1 METEGPEGQPPQSE
15 KGIAEHDNE
24 RVRANRER
32 YLYRP
37 ARRFFGCFERYNGAV
52 TAAATVAIAA
62 LTISL
67 SLDSSRQAETAH
79 QQFTIMQGQLDE
91 MKVQSAITRNQVR
104 AYLTLSYGKS
114 SERDGIFVTP
124 TFRNTGKSEATNF
137 KGWDDRRFF
146 TPSIPA
152 DFDFITRREHRPL
165 SGRTIGRGDAIF
177 LPSALVTYDE
187 IRQIAA
193 GHSYVII
200 WGNVEFADVFK
211 TQRHNHF
218 CVAIGV
224 NPEASDLS
232 PVFFKDE
239 CNSSD

>member
-124 TFRNTGKSEATNF
+124 TFRNTGESEATNF
-137 KGWDDRRFF
+137 KGWM
-146 TPSIPA
+146 
-152 DFDFITRREHRPL
+152 
-165 SGRTIGRGDAIF
+165 IGGF
-177 LPSALVTYDE
+177 LPHQYQQTSTSLRDANTAPFQVELLV
-187 IRQIAA
+187 A
-193 GHSYVII
+193 GTRYSCQAH
-200 WGNVEFADVFK
+200 
-211 TQRHNHF
+211 
-218 CVAIGV
+218 
-224 NPEASDLS
+224 L
-232 PVFFKDE
+232 
-239 CNSSD
+239 

>member
-24 RVRANRER
+24 RVKANRER

-91 MKVQSAITRNQVR
+91 MKVPIRHHAKPSQGISHAFLWQEFR
-104 AYLTLSYGKS
+104 ARWNFRDANLSQY
-114 SERDGIFVTP
+114 
-124 TFRNTGKSEATNF
+124 
-137 KGWDDRRFF
+137 WQ
-146 TPSIPA
+146 
-152 DFDFITRREHRPL
+152 
-165 SGRTIGRGDAIF
+165 IGGDQ
-177 LPSALVTYDE
+177 L
-187 IRQIAA
+187 Q
-193 GHSYVII
+193 GM
-200 WGNVEFADVFK
+200 G
-211 TQRHNHF
+211 
-218 CVAIGV
+218 
-224 NPEASDLS
+224 
-232 PVFFKDE
+232 
-239 CNSSD
+239 